1 MINFIIG
8 ILTGTFI
15 GFLISSLLI
24 AAKRSS
30 RDD

>member
-1 MINFIIG
+1 MVNYIIG
-8 ILTGTFI
+8 ILTGAFI